1 MNKHYNHIQT
11 ILAAIGMGCFFV
23 FVGCENDINTV
34 KNLGKKKLG
43 VDEGR
48 EVVSYMSQSGKTK
61 AKLVAPLMLLSQD
74 EYGKKIE
81 YPKTLRVDF
90 YDDTLHIQSKLFA
103 LYGSYTEREN
113 KIYLKDSVIIFNI
126 KGDTLIC
133 KELTWD
139 QATQRFTTDKQIF
152 ISQSK
157 PARQTLF
164 GIGFSSD
171 QYLTD
176 VHIGHVQ
183 PGSFFIVPDSSTVK

>member
-1 MNKHYNHIQT
+1 MTNRYNHIQT
-11 ILAAIGMGCFFV
+11 ILAAIFMGCFFV
-23 FVGCENDINTV
+23 FTGCENDINIV

-43 VDEGR
+43 VDEAR
-48 EVVSYMSQSGKTK
+48 QVESYMSQDGKTK
-61 AKLVAPLMLLSQD
+61 AKLVAPLMLLTQD

-90 YDDTLHIQSKLFA
+90 FDDTLHIQSKLFA
-103 LYGSYTEREN
+103 LYGTYSEREN
-113 KIYLKDSVIIFNI
+113 KILLKDSVIIFNI

-152 ISQSK
+152 ISQSH
-157 PARQTLF
+157 PARQRLF

-171 QYLTD
+171 QNLTD

-183 PGSFFIVPDSSTVK
+183 PGSFFIVPDSSTIK